1 MALCLHAQQAAGA
14 TATARVVT
22 PTPSPVVSV
31 TPTPSPV
38 VSVTPSPVVSVTP
51 TANQT
56 GGGGADPTLVG
67 AAIIGIIAVGLMIG
81 FYYTTRRM

>member
-22 PTPSPVVSV
+22 PTPTPVVSV
-31 TPTPSPV
+31 TPT
-38 VSVTPSPVVSVTP
+38 PVVSVTP

-56 GGGGADPTLVG
+56 GGGGDPTLVG
-67 AAIIGIIAVGLMIG
+67 AAIIGIIAVGLMVG

>member
-1 MALCLHAQQAAGA
+1 
-14 TATARVVT
+14 
-22 PTPSPVVSV
+22 
-31 TPTPSPV
+31 V

-67 AAIIGIIAVGLMIG
+67 AAIIGIIAVGLMVG

>member
-22 PTPSPVVSV
+22 P
-31 TPTPSPV
+31 
-38 VSVTPSPVVSVTP
+38 TPSPVVSVTP

-67 AAIIGIIAVGLMIG
+67 AAIIGIIAVGLMVG

>member
-14 TATARVVT
+14 TATARV
-22 PTPSPVVSV
+22 V

>member
-22 PTPSPVVSV
+22 PTP
-31 TPTPSPV
+31 T
-38 VSVTPSPVVSVTP
+38 PVVSVTP

-56 GGGGADPTLVG
+56 GGGGDPTLVG
-67 AAIIGIIAVGLMIG
+67 AAIIGIIAVGLMVG